1 MNFKSFIHLLRPHQW
16 LKNLMLL
23 FPPFLGGV
31 ILHEGILGRAII
43 PLLSFCLASSSTYIF
58 NDLLDSASDSHHPR
72 KKNRPIASGKISRT
86 VATSIGAVLLVIS
99 VFLAQMVSMTFALIV
114 GSYLLLMLAYSA
126 KLKEM
131 AIVDIFCISAGFLL
145 RLEAGGVAFGVK
157 ISDWLFLSVFLLS
170 IFLSTGKRIAESR
183 DLTDAAGDHRRS
195 LLDYPPGFLEG
206 TLYMTGSTVLVTYA
220 MYVIKRPM
228 LVYTIPLCTFGLLRF
243 MMLVKSTRY
252 DDPTESLLRD
262 APLFLVGLIWTGLV
276 GYATYFVQ

>member
-1 MNFKSFIHLLRPHQW
+1 
-16 LKNLMLL
+16 MLL
-23 FPPFLGGV
+23 FPPFLGGT
-31 ILHEGILGRAII
+31 
-43 PLLSFCLASSSTYIF
+43 LLKPGLAAQAVLPVAAFCLASSSTYVF
-58 NDLLDSASDSHHPR
+58 NDLFDSKSDSRHPR
-72 KKNRPIASGKISRT
+72 KKFRPVAAGEISR
-86 VATSIGAVLLVIS
+86 VSAILIGAGLLVIS
-99 VFLAQMVSMTFALIV
+99 IFLAQMVSMTFTFIV
-114 GSYLLLMLAYSA
+114 ASYLLLTLTYSA
-126 KLKEM
+126 KLKEI
-131 AIVDIFCISAGFLL
+131 AIVDIFCISAAFLL

-183 DLTDAAGDHRRS
+183 DLTDTAGDHRRS

-262 APLFLVGLIWTGLV
+262 APLFLVGALWTGLV
-276 GYATYFVQ
+276 GYATYFVH